1 MKLKDT
7 EKALLLGLV
16 GVAAVVLVFM
26 YVAKPNYEQV
36 QTINTEI
43 TQLQARLAEL
53 NQKQANREQYIADT
67 EKYNSDFND
76 LLDAFPADMNQEITI
91 MFLDGIKT
99 DNDFA
104 LQSLEMGQKEQFY
117 TLGQGGGDASL
128 GTTGSDTTTSTEAA
142 STEAGATT
150 AATTEAASTTEA
162 ATGDTLTEDT
172 ITGDDATYKC
182 FRAAFPI
189 DFYGSYDSLKDV
201 INYVAGYQDRMTINT
216 LEVDF
221 DAENNVYTGALD
233 LYCYSIE
240 SSERPERQIDLNE
253 VEIGVDNIFDTD
265 VQAGGSDSDSSLNKY
280 NENDGAA
287 LENNYDFYAMLNSAT
302 SDVSAKIVGQNGMG
316 KEASIISNADNSVST
331 LTFDFYE
338 KDGKNYCK
346 YTLDDSTSYE
356 AEVTSAEDIK
366 VLLQSSA
373 RKNDDD
379 EVGIRVT
386 IRNTTSLPV
395 YVKVSGDDS
404 VSPRVDIA
412 SKSGSVKV
420 YK

>member
-128 GTTGSDTTTSTEAA
+128 GTTGTDTTTSTEAA
-142 STEAGATT
+142 STEAG
-150 AATTEAASTTEA
+150 ATTEAASTTEA

-265 VQAGGSDSDSSLNKY
+265 VQVGGSDSDSSLNKY
-280 NENDGAA
+280 NENNGAA

-379 EVGIRVT
+379 DVGIRVT